1 MSFEIYGL
9 FVTGCVS
16 LALTK
21 KDRSRVS
28 AEDILTHDDPRA
40 AVLVRLVR
48 VLSIGKSHILCR
60 LTLNYIC
67 TCSCNCLTTSA
78 FFTRKEFRSN
88 RPKPAACKFSH
99 PHTHGHRVKSKS
111 SWALVLIC
119 IYLCISPIR
128 RAPGEDTLTGEIC
141 APLKSA

>member
-67 TCSCNCLTTSA
+67 TCSCNCLTSSA

-88 RPKPAACKFSH
+88 RPKPAACKC
-99 PHTHGHRVKSKS
+99 PHTCTQAQSKVKVKLGFST
-111 SWALVLIC
+111 
-119 IYLCISPIR
+119 YLYLFVYFPYQ
-128 RAPGEDTLTGEIC
+128 TG
-141 APLKSA
+141 PWGRHTNR